1 MWVSCREHVGMHASN
16 DGVARCGATVEPR
29 EEIVN
34 RPSWQDTW
42 WEINTSLTH
51 NWSESKVELFKLM
64 KYALTS

>member
-1 MWVSCREHVGMHASN
+1 MHVSN

-34 RPSWQDTW
+34 RPSRQDTW

-51 NWSESKVELFKLM
+51 NWRESKAELFE
-64 KYALTS
+64 LTKSTLAS